1 MKDILLSV
9 VFMLNMGFM
18 VLFAIDFLKKYKTN
32 ESSGKNN
39 EADEN
44 SKDVTEHEPT
54 SAPVRKAGVGKS
66 KFSMDDVRR
75 IAAKASENAV
85 SEFMEEMD
93 IEDVEFD
100 ETESPENTTQLSPE
114 EIKTAFETDQ
124 RIADEISD
132 SDDSIATPNATGA
145 DFDELAR
152 AELILGRKTEPTTEE
167 HQYVVRVF
175 ANFKNTELMDHIP
188 RYILDKLDECQRKVE
203 ALGVKIETT
212 VPEKVS
218 VNSFDEFIISDF
230 IPKSQT
236 LTPTTR

>member
-1 MKDILLSV
+1 MKDILLSL
-9 VFMLNMGFM
+9 VFMLNMGFI
-18 VLFAIDFLKKYKTN
+18 VLFAIEFLKRNKPT
-32 ESSGKNN
+32 ESSEKNDVAK
-39 EADEN
+39 EKPEDE
-44 SKDVTEHEPT
+44 TEHEPT

-85 SEFMEEMD
+85 SEFLEEMD

-100 ETESPENTTQLSPE
+100 ETESSVKPAQLTPE
-114 EIKTAFETDQ
+114 EIKAAFETDQ

-132 SDDSIATPNATGA
+132 SDDSVATPNATGA

-175 ANFKNTELMDHIP
+175 ASIKNTELMDHIP

-203 ALGVKIETT
+203 ALGVKVETT
-212 VPEKVS
+212 SSEKVS
-218 VNSFDEFIISDF
+218 VNSFDEFIITDF
-230 IPKSQT
+230 IPKSKT
-236 LTPTTR
+236 

>member
-1 MKDILLSV
+1 MKDILLSL
-9 VFMLNMGFM
+9 VFMLNIGFI
-18 VLFAIDFLKKYKTN
+18 VLSAIEFLKRNKSTD
-32 ESSGKNN
+32 STGK
-39 EADEN
+39 D
-44 SKDVTEHEPT
+44 DVEKEKPQHITEHEPT
-54 SAPVRKAGVGKS
+54 ATPTRKAGVGKS

-85 SEFMEEMD
+85 SEFLEEMD
-93 IEDVEFD
+93 IDDVEFD
-100 ETESPENTTQLSPE
+100 ETESSVRQLTPE
-114 EIKTAFETDQ
+114 EIKAAFETDQ

-132 SDDSIATPNATGA
+132 CDDSIATPNATGA

-203 ALGVKIETT
+203 ALGVKVETT
-212 VPEKVS
+212 TLEKVS

-230 IPKSQT
+230 VPKSK
-236 LTPTTR
+236 P